1 MEYESIAFGF
11 YTSKC
16 RKVKNVRIK
25 CTPILP
31 IKQILFIFRMAP
43 KYEICAGLDKGHK
56 TTKNE
61 LKKRPGKNKVNSQN
75 TPFENCVTKY

>member
-16 RKVKNVRIK
+16 RKVKNVRSINIRNIIK
-25 CTPILP
+25 NTLIKPIN
-31 IKQILFIFRMAP
+31 FIFRMAP

-61 LKKRPGKNKVNSQN
+61 LKKRPGKNKVSYIL
-75 TPFENCVTKY
+75 VIYSI